1 MLEDLYCN
9 RTWYYLDTSGSG
21 TPVRCGPTNGTIECA
36 TWASGKECQWGRI
49 FNIPEA
55 YQPLHGVISG
65 PPMVKFCPTFWKP
78 NDASD
83 ACAVLGCYEQ
93 PASRDFCRP
102 AQPLPAAAVR
112 SSWLWTLF
120 IDGEGHVTLSENKYH
135 EDVFLVDWFLWTLVA
150 LGVLC
155 CLCCLVG
162 CVLRCSMRRT
172 FTRLTRIE
180 KRLRYELAMTK
191 VRAGEP
197 LDEEEAAAAAG
208 SPPDDVIAKADK
220 ETVLPSW
227 DVMFVKA

>member
-1 MLEDLYCN
+1 M
-9 RTWYYLDTSGSG
+9 
-21 TPVRCGPTNGTIECA
+21 
-36 TWASGKECQWGRI
+36 
-49 FNIPEA
+49 
-55 YQPLHGVISG
+55 
-65 PPMVKFCPTFWKP
+65 
-78 NDASD
+78 
-83 ACAVLGCYEQ
+83 
-93 PASRDFCRP
+93 
-102 AQPLPAAAVR
+102 
-112 SSWLWTLF
+112 
-120 IDGEGHVTLSENKYH
+120 SENKYH

-208 SPPDDVIAKADK
+208 RARAGHPQGPESLGVFAGRGHA
-220 ETVLPSW
+220 TGMVR
-227 DVMFVKA
+227 

>member
-1 MLEDLYCN
+1 M
-9 RTWYYLDTSGSG
+9 
-21 TPVRCGPTNGTIECA
+21 
-36 TWASGKECQWGRI
+36 
-49 FNIPEA
+49 
-55 YQPLHGVISG
+55 
-65 PPMVKFCPTFWKP
+65 
-78 NDASD
+78 
-83 ACAVLGCYEQ
+83 
-93 PASRDFCRP
+93 
-102 AQPLPAAAVR
+102 
-112 SSWLWTLF
+112 
-120 IDGEGHVTLSENKYH
+120 
-135 EDVFLVDWFLWTLVA
+135 DWFLWTLVA